1 VQAKAAESPTR
12 ELVVRVHPDMVGYL
26 EGDGRESL
34 ARLAAA
40 LDLKIS
46 VQAAG
51 GHIHREEYQ
60 IQPR

>member
-1 VQAKAAESPTR
+1 
-12 ELVVRVHPDMVGYL
+12 VVRVHPDMVGYL